1 MTEAGIV
8 SLIGGATGLL
18 GGMALLRWLNA
29 WQPVPSFP
37 VHLPVNPDATT
48 YGVALL
54 LALASGFL
62 LGMVPMRQ
70 VLRANPWLIIKSGA
84 MGANGRRFAVR
95 DLLLVVQVAVC
106 AMLVTA
112 SLVAVRGLIRALY
125 SSYGFRPQNA
135 LLVETDLNMRG
146 V

>member
-1 MTEAGIV
+1 MTEAAMV
-8 SLIGGATGLL
+8 SLIGGAAGLL

-29 WQPVPSFP
+29 WQPVPNFP

-62 LGMVPMRQ
+62 LGMVPVRQ

-84 MGANGRRFAVR
+84 VEAGGRRFAIR

-112 SLVAVRGLIRALY
+112 SLVAVRGLIRSLY
-125 SSYGFRPQNA
+125 SSYGFMSQNA
-135 LLVETDLNMRG
+135 LLVETDLNMGG